1 MLKSATS
8 FLALS
13 LIALQVVVAQTIQ
26 NGIYLIEDID
36 SGKFLGIGPTPH
48 VYPPIDTPVRLFEY
62 RDPFVQHWRVKEAK
76 DGAVIISAARDS
88 PPGYNIVTKGDYII
102 VSTEKEPEL
111 WAVESAG
118 RDEVQIKLPFN
129 DKVFTSYPGSN
140 PFDSKIVLQPAQGLP
155 NQRYRFVR
163 LDRNL
168 YRSTRFNVQESC

>member
-76 DGAVIISAARDS
+76 D
-88 PPGYNIVTKGDYII
+88 
-102 VSTEKEPEL
+102 
-111 WAVESAG
+111 ESAG
-118 RDEVQIKLPFN
+118 QDEVQIKLPFN
-129 DKVFTSYPGSN
+129 DRVFTSYPSSN